1 MSKFSI
7 VMPVYRVEKYIA
19 ASIRSICA
27 QTFGDFELILVDDG
41 SPDYS
46 IKIAEEEL
54 KGKNVTYTI
63 ICQENMG
70 TAVARNKGMALAS
83 GEWIICID
91 SDDCIHSQTLEILAS
106 VVEKCPSSV
115 SLVGIDLKMTKDF
128 SGIEKRVPAEPRIA
142 YYSKEEVVKAFLLR
156 KVQLFAPGLLI
167 RRTWYVSNGI
177 QYDEKIRYSEDQH
190 FVWNVLAHAKEIC
203 LVDEK
208 LYWYLNRNNST
219 MTSSDKARIMTG
231 YEAFKR
237 LDEKQ
242 QRNEKLWGESQEYI
256 FPRWMLA
263 VLRVV
268 SKYMEFGEFEE
279 VANAFQYKTFMKTLY
294 TFPDV
299 RVKILVRLI
308 MCSKHIFYLIA
319 RIV

>member
-7 VMPVYRVEKYIA
+7 VMPVYKVEKYIA

-27 QTFGDFELILVDDG
+27 QTFRDYELILVDDG
-41 SPDYS
+41 SPDQS
-46 IKIAEEEL
+46 IKIAEDEL
-54 KGKNVTYTI
+54 RGKNVTYTV
-63 ICQENMG
+63 ICQENLG
-70 TAVARNKGMALAS
+70 TAVARNKGMAVAN

-91 SDDCIHSQTLEILAS
+91 SDDCIHPQTLEILAA
-106 VVEKCPSSV
+106 VVEQCPDSV

-128 SGIEKRVPAEPRIA
+128 LGIEKKVSPEPRIT
-142 YYSKEEVVKAFLLR
+142 YYSKEEVVNAFLLR

-167 RRTWYVSNGI
+167 RREWYLSNGI
-177 QYDEKIRYSEDQH
+177 QYNEKIRYSEDQY
-190 FVWNVLAHAKEIC
+190 FVWDVLAYVNEIC

-208 LYWYLNRNNST
+208 LYWYLNRDNST
-219 MTSSDKARIMTG
+219 MTTSDKERIMTG

-242 QRNEKLWGESQEYI
+242 LRNANLWGENQGYI

-263 VLRVV
+263 VLRVI
-268 SKYMEFGEFEE
+268 SKYMKFREFEE
-279 VANAFQYKTFMKTLY
+279 VANAFQYKTYMKKLY
-294 TFPDV
+294 TFPDI
-299 RVKILVRLI
+299 RVKILVRL
-308 MCSKHIFYLIA
+308 MLCSKYIFYLIA